1 MQKLRAAKQM
11 EDDSFRN
18 VMDMK
23 ANFGGFAAALQELN
37 LPVWVMNVVPISGP
51 STLKLIY
58 DRGFIGSYHDWYGLV
73 LMTLRIAFRFQ
84 NDPCSRSLHFFI
96 CVDMVDVC

>member
-11 EDDSFRN
+11 EEDSFRN

-23 ANFGGFAAALQELN
+23 ANFGGFAAALQEMN

-51 STLKLIY
+51 STLKIIY
-58 DRGFIGSYHDWYGLV
+58 DRGFIGSYHDWYGLFG
-73 LMTLRIAFRFQ
+73 LI
-84 NDPCSRSLHFFI
+84 PCDFGCFILFSKRSI
-96 CVDMVDVC
+96 

>member
-11 EDDSFRN
+11 EDGSFRN

-23 ANFGGFAAALQELN
+23 ANFGGFAAALQEMN

-51 STLKLIY
+51 STLKIIY
-58 DRGFIGSYHDWYGLV
+58 DRGFIGSYHDWYDLVMDSFLRTLFIFKMIYLV
-73 LMTLRIAFRFQ
+73 LTSSFHLRV
-84 NDPCSRSLHFFI
+84 HG
-96 CVDMVDVC
+96 